1 MTSPEL
7 NAKISVWRQA
17 AIDGTLSQEDL
28 REAIEALRGDRRSA
42 AVASDKSRRAK
53 AVAPLHALWRRMER
67 EMKAGPPSDRGP
79 GPAEVPGK
87 GLPAD
92 VAMPLHPAVVVV
104 KVTKAGGGRRP

>member
-1 MTSPEL
+1 MTNPEL

-53 AVAPLHALWRRMER
+53 AVRESPSADALL
-67 EMKAGPPSDRGP
+67 
-79 GPAEVPGK
+79 AELGE
-87 GLPAD
+87 L
-92 VAMPLHPAVVVV
+92 
-104 KVTKAGGGRRP
+104 

>member
-1 MTSPEL
+1 MTSLEL

-53 AVAPLHALWRRMER
+53 AVR
-67 EMKAGPPSDRGP
+67 EIPSADDLL
-79 GPAEVPGK
+79 AELGE
-87 GLPAD
+87 L
-92 VAMPLHPAVVVV
+92 
-104 KVTKAGGGRRP
+104 